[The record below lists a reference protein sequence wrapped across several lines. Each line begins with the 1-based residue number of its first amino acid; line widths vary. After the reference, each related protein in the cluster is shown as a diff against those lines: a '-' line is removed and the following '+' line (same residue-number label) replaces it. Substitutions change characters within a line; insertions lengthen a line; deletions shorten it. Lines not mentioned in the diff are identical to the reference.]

1 MPADRPD
8 PLFLELQT
16 AVAGRYSL
24 EYEIGRGGMGIVFLA
39 RDVTLDRP
47 VAIKLLPPELC
58 ALAGV
63 RDRFLREART
73 AARLSHPNIVPI
85 HAVEE
90 AGRLVY
96 FVMAYVPGETLGAR
110 VRRQGPVPAGEAG
123 RILRDVAWAL
133 AHAHQ
138 QGVVHRDIKA
148 DNILLETGHR
158 TLVTDFGI
166 AQVAGGTG
174 DEPLAGTIAYMSPE
188 QARGEP
194 VDGRSDLYA
203 LGVVGYLILS
213 GTLPDPVGTLDQL
226 RRRHAEGPPASLSTA
241 APHAPRALCRAI
253 DRCLQPAP
261 ENRFQAADEFAAALD
276 QLASS
281 PSELPT
287 PLRTWLV
294 GEDPARA
301 GLLVYTGVL
310 GLTAAGIVVLVIRSG
325 NLVFL
330 DGLIGI
336 AMGCA
341 LAWSLYGAARLV
353 RTRKVLAAGYTQ
365 NDLVLALRNHAER
378 RREELAFEIGRP
390 PSVLAR
396 WLRRGTW
403 AAAAGTV
410 GLFAVSVAT
419 GWEMSAGLWLGLAAV
434 AVGGGM
440 LGLFLPGRVMP
451 AKAGPSW
458 PERLWAGPV
467 GRLLVR
473 LAGWRLDRRSA
484 PELTLHRP
492 TEIALGEA
500 AKALFEALP
509 APYRKDLAGL
519 PEQAEVLSK
528 RAQQLRS
535 QIEELDDLIAQAAP
549 STMFDGRRPAGDG
562 GAAELIAA
570 RGTLAR
576 HLADTV
582 TVLESLRVGLLKL
595 HAGTATPETITID
608 LTAARHLEARL
619 AGLAAARD
627 DLRGELEPDT
637 G

>member
-1 MPADRPD
+1 MTADRPD
-8 PLFLELQT
+8 PLFFELQI

-24 EYEIGRGGMGIVFLA
+24 EHEIGRGGMGIVYLA

-47 VAIKLLPPELC
+47 VAIKLLPPELGE
-58 ALAGV
+58 LPGV
-63 RDRFLREART
+63 RERFLREART

-110 VRRQGPVPAGEAG
+110 VRRQGPLPAGEAG

-148 DNILLETGHR
+148 DNILLEAGHR

-166 AQVAGGTG
+166 AQVAGGAE

-203 LGVVGYLILS
+203 LGVVGYLMLS
-213 GTLPDPVGTLDQL
+213 GNLLHPVATLEQL
-226 RRRHAEGPPASLSTA
+226 RQRHLAGPFASLGTA
-241 APHAPRALCRAI
+241 APHAPRAICRAI
-253 DRCLQPAP
+253 DRCLQPLP
-261 ENRFQAADEFAAALD
+261 ENRFQAADEFAATLD

-287 PLRTWLV
+287 PLRTWLM
-294 GEDPARA
+294 GEDQART
-301 GLLVYTGVL
+301 GLLIYTGILALV
-310 GLTAAGIVVLVIRSG
+310 AAGIVAFAIRSG
-325 NLVFL
+325 NL
-330 DGLIGI
+330 DGLIGVG
-336 AMGCA
+336 MGCSF
-341 LAWSLYGAARLV
+341 AWSLYGAARFV
-353 RTRKVLAAGYTQ
+353 RTRKVLAAGYSQ
-365 NDLVLALRNHAER
+365 NDLVLALRNRAER

-390 PSVLAR
+390 PSGLAR
-396 WLRRGTW
+396 WLRRVTW
-403 AAAAGTV
+403 TAAAGTV
-410 GLFAVSVAT
+410 GMFFVSVAT
-419 GWEMSAGLWLGLAAV
+419 DWAMSAGLWLGLLAAI
-434 AVGGGM
+434 AVGGGT

-458 PERLWAGPV
+458 AERLWAGPV

-473 LAGWRLDRRSA
+473 LAGWRLGRRSA
-484 PELTLHRP
+484 PELTMHRP

-500 AKALFEALP
+500 AKALFQALP
-509 APYRKDLAGL
+509 APFRKDLAGL
-519 PEQAEVLSK
+519 PEQAEILSS
-528 RAQQLRS
+528 RAQQLRRH
-535 QIEELDDLIAQAAP
+535 IEELDELIAQAAP
-549 STMFDGRRPAGDG
+549 STMFDGHRPAGDG
-562 GAAELIAA
+562 GAAELTATREA
-570 RGTLAR
+570 LAR

-582 TVLESLRVGLLKL
+582 TLLESLRVGLLKL

-608 LTAARHLEARL
+608 LTAARDLESRL
-619 AGLAAARD
+619 ASLAAAGD
-627 DLRGELEPDT
+627 DLRGP
-637 G
+637 